1 MTTDTGESASRR
13 RLFPTT
19 THVYLAI
26 YGALY
31 LLFVIVGFV
40 PSQEGSPVSDHPGP
54 YHPFGLEGILVKVFF
69 AFFLIG
75 FFTAWRNRLA
85 AGVLFL
91 LWWAGMCGF
100 SILMIAKGSGGA
112 FAMPF
117 PVFVI
122 GLVFLVSGY
131 RERRSRLVAS
141 KQENS

>member
-1 MTTDTGESASRR
+1 MTTDSRHSRSKR
-13 RLFPTT
+13 RIFPTT

-31 LLFVIVGFV
+31 LLFVLVGFV
-40 PSQEGSPVSDHPGP
+40 PSQDGSPVSDLPGP
-54 YHPFGLEGILVKVFF
+54 YHPFGLEGSLVKVLF

-75 FFTAWRNRLA
+75 FFAAWRNRLA
-85 AGVLFL
+85 AGVFLL

-100 SILMIAKGSGGA
+100 SILMMAQGSGGA

-117 PVFVI
+117 PVLVI

-131 RERRSRLVAS
+131 REKRARLVAS
-141 KQENS
+141 